1 MNYLDKYG
9 DFVNENIFKKWF
21 STSDEEKRKM
31 GYVENDEGELVHPD
45 DIKKSEQV
53 KKDKIDE
60 LKRLIEEKYK
70 NYDIK
75 WVDNLSF
82 ELDYKKD
89 LGDLTNDK
97 FKLPLYHV
105 KTNGG
110 IVSPIKE
117 YSLTD
122 LIKSFS
128 VKIVLYLNDKSRW
141 ESKGLVSY
149 VQVTQKMELS
159 GENSEFQFT
168 DCYLSTRGGN
178 SESKIKE
185 MDNKFYLYITKVI
198 YINYNLVDDDVIEV
212 WKSGGFIDI
221 VIEEQFK
228 INSRLLR
235 ETIKKS
241 FDEVERKSRVN
252 RIKENSDYIK
262 ECFYEIID
270 VSKNNNV
277 DIDSRGDVTAYFEID
292 GIKVISQSESVHTGS
307 RRSGTANFNKAKF
320 EINDITLEVFSML
333 AVAKARIDDKI
344 PGCEIDITMKN
355 GSVTVFINNNNKN
368 ENY

>member
-53 KKDKIDE
+53 KKDKVGEVKKLID
-60 LKRLIEEKYK
+60 KKYK
-70 NYDIK
+70 NYNIK
-75 WVDNLSF
+75 WIDDILSHHSRGLSF
-82 ELDYKKD
+82 EINYEKSLDN
-89 LGDLTNDK
+89 LTNDR
-97 FKLPLYHV
+97 FNL
-105 KTNGG
+105 ND
-110 IVSPIKE
+110 KE

-128 VKIVLYLNDKSRW
+128 VKIILHLNSASYW
-141 ESKGLVSY
+141 ESRGVVNY
-149 VQVTQKMELS
+149 VQLIQKMELS
-159 GENSEFQFT
+159 DENSEFQFT
-168 DCYLSTRGGN
+168 NCYLSTRGGN
-178 SESKIKE
+178 SGSKIKE
-185 MDNKFYLYITKVI
+185 MDGKFYLYITKFI
-198 YINYNLVDDDVIEV
+198 HINYDLTDEDTIKS
-212 WKSGGFIDI
+212 WKSGWFIDLT
-221 VIEEQFK
+221 IEEQFK

-241 FDEVERKSRVN
+241 FNEVERKSRVN
-252 RIKENSDYIK
+252 KIKENSDYIK

-270 VSKNNNV
+270 ISKNSNV

-292 GIKVISQSESVHTGS
+292 GIKVIKQSENVHTGS
-307 RRSGTANFNKAKF
+307 YRSRGTAYFNKAKF
-320 EINDITLEVFSML
+320 EINDTTLEFFSML
-333 AVAKARIDDKI
+333 YVAKDRLSGKI
-344 PGCEIDITMKN
+344 PGCEIDITMEN